1 MRHRNNV
8 KTLDRK
14 KGPREL
20 MLRNM
25 VSSIVMHEKINTTKA
40 KAKVV
45 KPLVEKAIT
54 TAKKGDL
61 SARRNLL
68 EAYQPKA
75 VDKLMHDL
83 SERYKDRTGG
93 YLRIVKTGNR
103 QGDGA
108 EMAQVELV

>member
-25 VSSIVMHEKINTTKA
+25 VSSVVIHEKISTTKA

-61 SARRNLL
+61 SSRRILL
-68 EAYQPKA
+68 ESLQPKI
-75 VDKLMHDL
+75 VDKLIHDL
-83 SERYKDRTGG
+83 ADRYKDRTGG